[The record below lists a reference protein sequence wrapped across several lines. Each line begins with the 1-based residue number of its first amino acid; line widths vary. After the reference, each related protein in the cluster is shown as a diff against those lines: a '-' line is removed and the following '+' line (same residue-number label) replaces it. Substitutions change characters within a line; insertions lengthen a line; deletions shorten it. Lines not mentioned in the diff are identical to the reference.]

1 MTQRLRALFLYMGV
15 NMSEKFAGLAL
26 GVDVSQVDNAVKSL
40 QNFKRAN
47 DDGAKAVE
55 EFAMQESMARAKAKA
70 LAEEIARQRK
80 ETEDARTNFR
90 KLVQVIDPT
99 AKKMDELREASIAL
113 DRAWQKGI
121 VPDEQFF
128 KLGEMLDNEAGK
140 LKNVQLALTEE
151 GRAVLAEAKEKER
164 SALIGDKF
172 IASLERQAQQ
182 AGKTKAEILAMQ
194 AVQMGRETQ
203 ASPLIAQMQAQEAA
217 AREAAAALKAEAAAK
232 REAENQAKSFMSALK
247 RQSEEVGLS
256 RIEILELRAAEMGL
270 SAQAKPMIDNLKKQ
284 AAAMNINGLSAGRY
298 RMAMQQLPMQI
309 TDVVTS
315 LASGMPVW
323 LVAVQQGGQI
333 KDSFGGI
340 GNVMKLVR
348 QQITLTRVAMSGL
361 TGIIVGLGIAS
372 YQSYMNQRELQS
384 ALTLTGGF
392 AAKSAAEIYAV
403 TDSIS
408 KNSSATIGSIN
419 GIATSLAK
427 SGKYTIGQI
436 KEITKTTAEWSEVTG
451 QKSEEVIEYFD
462 KISKDPIKGLA
473 SLNEQFNFLEKG
485 QLTYINNLRKTK
497 GETAAVDAATKLF
510 ADTMDKR
517 LKDMAD
523 SATPLEKMWTDIKK
537 WASETWRDVGDHTV
551 AALNKTI
558 SVVSAIINQIRSLL
572 ANGDAIIAQFM
583 VKAGESYQNS
593 WLGKIG
599 PDMSGFIADQ
609 RKIWNDAKKDAADF
623 AKAADKAYADAM
635 KSEKQWIKEG
645 RDRDV
650 AAGKG
655 YSSATKDAVAKEAE
669 ELAKK
674 GAKARKEQ
682 VDAGAKLGEQYEA
695 EVLALRAQLKVLQDH
710 KGLDDKISQQRKTY
724 WNDVARFQILEEAAG
739 RRKLTTSEKQLLAQK
754 SIILAASKE
763 KAEIGDQIV
772 QQERMNAL
780 LDKSVKHHNEML
792 SKRQALKATEGMS
805 DRQASRYTEKEKIR
819 TDWINGG
826 GKETDSGYIQMRKD
840 MEDYYAEEDALRASW
855 SAGVSKAWA
864 NIYEDVSNV
873 SGNVQ
878 AAFTNAFNG
887 AADAMANFLLT
898 GKLNFADFAK
908 SILSDLTK
916 MLIKMAMFNA
926 MAAAFGGPTVS
937 FSDIMAK
944 GFAGGGYTGDGGKY
958 EPKGVV
964 HGGEFVFTKEATKR
978 IGPDNLHKLMR
989 GYANGGLVGAS
1000 PISGSG
1006 TTSTTGSGGLSFQMG
1021 DVVLQGAGSSG
1032 PDAKAMEQGVRA
1044 IFNDMINAETR
1055 QGGRLYNLFNGGR
1068 K

>member
-1 MTQRLRALFLYMGV
+1 MT
-15 NMSEKFAGLAL
+15 EKFAGLAL

-47 DDGAKAVE
+47 NEGAQAVE
-55 EFAMQESMARAKAKA
+55 DFAMQESMARAKAKA
-70 LAEEIARQRK
+70 LAEEIAKQRK
-80 ETEDARTNFR
+80 ETEQARSDFR

-99 AKKMDELREASIAL
+99 AKKMDELRVASQAL

-164 SALIGDKF
+164 ATLIGDKF
-172 IASLERQAQQ
+172 IANLERQAAQ
-182 AGKTKAEILAMQ
+182 AGKTKSEILAMQ
-194 AVQMGRETQ
+194 AVQAGREAQ
-203 ASPLIAQMQAQEAA
+203 ASPLIAQMQAQENA

-232 REAENQAKSFMSALK
+232 REAENQAKSFMQALK
-247 RQSEEVGLS
+247 RQSDEVGLS

-270 SAQAKPMIDNLKKQ
+270 TAQAKPMIDNLKKQ
-284 AAAMNINGLSAGRY
+284 AAAMNVNGLSAGRY

-340 GNVMKLVR
+340 GNVLKLVR
-348 QQITLTRVAMSGL
+348 QQITLTRVAMGGL
-361 TGIIVGLGIAS
+361 AGVMATLGMAA
-372 YQSYMNQRELQS
+372 YQSYMNQRELQG
-384 ALTLTGGF
+384 ALTMTGGY
-392 AAKSAAEIYAV
+392 AAKTAAEIYAV
-403 TDSIS
+403 TEEINQ
-408 KNSSATIGSIN
+408 NSSATIGSIN

-427 SGKYTIGQI
+427 SGKYTINQI
-436 KEITKTTAEWSEVTG
+436 KMITKTTAEWEAVTG
-451 QKSEEVIEYFD
+451 EKSDEVVSHFD
-462 KISKDPIKGLA
+462 KIAKDPVKGLA

-485 QLTYINNLRKTK
+485 QLTYIANLKKTQ

-510 ADTMDKR
+510 ADTMDTR
-517 LKDMAD
+517 LAQIAD

-537 WASETWRDVGDHTV
+537 WSADSWKWVGDHTV
-551 AALNKTI
+551 AALNKVV
-558 SVVSAIINQIRSLL
+558 SVVQSIINQVRALI
-572 ANGDAIIAQFM
+572 AQGDAMIAGFM

-593 WLGKIG
+593 WLGKVG

-635 KSEKQWIKEG
+635 KSEDEWIKSQG
-645 RDRDV
+645 REQS
-650 AAGKG
+650 GKG
-655 YSSATKDAVAKEAE
+655 YSSKVKDDVAKEAE

-739 RRKLTTSEKQLLAQK
+739 RRKLTNSEKQLLAQK
-754 SIILAASKE
+754 EIILAASKE

-772 QQERMNAL
+772 QQERLNAL

-792 SKRQALKATEGMS
+792 AKRQALKATEGMS
-805 DRQASRYTEKEKIR
+805 DRQASRYTETEKLR

-826 GKETDSGYIQMRKD
+826 GKDTDSGYLSMKKD
-840 MEDYYAEEDALRASW
+840 MEDYYAEEDALRGSW
-855 SAGVSKAWA
+855 EAGVSKAWA
-864 NIYEDVSNV
+864 NIGDQVMDV
-873 SGNVQ
+873 SGNMQSVIEG
-878 AAFTNAFNG
+878 AFNG
-887 AADAMANFLLT
+887 AADAMTTFLLT
-898 GKLNFADFAK
+898 GKMNFGEFAK
-908 SILSDLTK
+908 SILADLTK
-916 MLIKMAMFNA
+916 MLVKMALFNA
-926 MAAAFGGPTVS
+926 MASAFGFGGSASSASSGTAVS
-937 FSDIMAK
+937 NWGGSL
-944 GFAGGGYTGDGGKY
+944 FANGGYTGDGGKY

-989 GYANGGLVGAS
+989 GYANGGLVGS
-1000 PISGSG
+1000 VPTSGSG
-1006 TTSTTGSGGLSFQMG
+1006 TTTTGSGGIQFQMG
-1021 DVVLQGAGSSG
+1021 DVVLQGVGSSG

-1044 IFNDMINAETR
+1044 IFNDMINTETR
-1055 QGGRLYNLFNGGR
+1055 QGGRLYNLINGG
-1068 K
+1068 KK